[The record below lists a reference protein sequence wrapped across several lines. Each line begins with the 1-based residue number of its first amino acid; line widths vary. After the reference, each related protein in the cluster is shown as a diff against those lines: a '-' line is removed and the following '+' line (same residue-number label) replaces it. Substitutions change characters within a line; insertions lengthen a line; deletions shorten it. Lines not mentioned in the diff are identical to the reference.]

1 MEEPNSSSGEET
13 EDDEETMSEMFMN
26 SDSKLCFDLG
36 FVTVI
41 FINLLKLRY
50 MFKTVEIK

>member
-41 FINLLKLRY
+41 IINLLKLRY
-50 MFKTVEIK
+50 MFKTAEIK